1 MLLLKTLEERW
12 VRHMPVDP
20 HRITEVARRLLTRLE
35 ATYGDVP
42 DAEVEGVL
50 IVAAVKRGDSGRHA
64 VHFDTSEMPAY
75 AARGLLA
82 EVDDHLGGNLSGAR
96 D

>member
-1 MLLLKTLEERW
+1 
-12 VRHMPVDP
+12 MPVDA
-20 HRITEVARRLLTRLE
+20 HTITEVAEMLSTRLE
-35 ATYGDVP
+35 ATYRDAP

-50 IVAAVKRGDSGRHA
+50 VVAAVKRGGSRDHV
-64 VHFDTSEMPAY
+64 VHFNTSDMPAY

-82 EVDDHLGGNLSGAR
+82 EVDDLLGGNLPGAR

>member
-1 MLLLKTLEERW
+1 
-12 VRHMPVDP
+12 MPVDP
-20 HRITEVARRLLTRLE
+20 HSRTEVAELLSTRLE
-35 ATYGDVP
+35 ATCRYAP

-50 IVAAVKRGDSGRHA
+50 VVAAVKRGDSGGHV

-82 EVDDHLGGNLSGAR
+82 EVDDHLGGNLPGAR